1 MPSEQRLGRD
11 DRRELRQGPPAKP
24 FRLYCQTS
32 TLVIRESESAI
43 SELFA
48 QHPILLAQIIDCL
61 SLLLIHPT
69 GDGDHHKPK
78 RIENVHCSTLS

>member
-1 MPSEQRLGRD
+1 MPSEQSLGRD
-11 DRRELRQGPPAKP
+11 DRRQLRQDPPAKP

-32 TLVIRESESAI
+32 TLVICESESAI

-69 GDGDHHKPK
+69 GDGDHHKP
-78 RIENVHCSTLS
+78 RTDI